1 MEKIIISTQFCP
13 GANVLRVQ
21 RMQADEG
28 YMSEDYLDKAQVHNF
43 TPLCPPGE
51 RCTDQDW
58 MVKIK
63 DFKPSYQGGGGGGGG
78 ATFIFKV
85 APSTLITWSLW
96 PVQLSLY
103 MF

>member
-1 MEKIIISTQFCP
+1 
-13 GANVLRVQ
+13 
-21 RMQADEG
+21 MQADEG

-85 APSTLITWSLW
+85 AFSTLNMVTVDLTVHVLGGPRGTQEPDPSDNSW
-96 PVQLSLY
+96 
-103 MF
+103 

>member
-1 MEKIIISTQFCP
+1 
-13 GANVLRVQ
+13 
-21 RMQADEG
+21 MQADEG

-85 APSTLITWSLW
+85 AFSTLNMVTGHCRSHCTCSRWTQRN
-96 PVQLSLY
+96 PRT
-103 MF
+103 